1 MFLDCYDRAWD
12 VAMHDRSKYSL
23 FFTSLIVVSILIS
36 SVMLV
41 GSQASSTKHQ
51 IPEDQILKIEPQ
63 DHFTSSYI
71 VRSPIVITSNAD
83 FESLG
88 FPGNGSALDP
98 YLIENYNI
106 TTEGASVSIADTDA
120 YFIIQN
126 CLLTSGTTGAGID
139 LDTVVNGEIRNNI
152 ISGCILGIVFHDS
165 VNTIVANNIITGN
178 DFGFQ
183 FFTHSNNN
191 TVVNNTIYE
200 NGSCGA
206 YISGSSEN
214 TVRNNT
220 IIGSYDCVQIT
231 ASNNTVVNNT
241 ISGTRRGVYLF
252 GYSNNKVIGN
262 TIFGNERGV
271 FAYRSTNNTVE
282 NNTISG
288 NDYGIKIE
296 WLSDNNTIV
305 GNTIFSNEDG
315 IHISYSVANN
325 ISRNIIKINDY
336 GVKISNG
343 GTRNLFYLNILD
355 SNFLYNAYDYET
367 ENDWNITGTGNYWSD
382 YNGTGTYTISGL
394 GGSIDYHPIFLDSVA
409 PIIDHPLNVEYVV
422 ETTGH
427 SITWTLY
434 EENPSNYVIFR
445 NDAEVISNIWDG
457 NPIIVNADGLSVGV
471 YNYTIAVHD
480 TSGNTVS
487 DIVLVTV
494 LSLVNTTPTT
504 TTSSTTGTGTSDNS
518 GDFTLIILGIG
529 GVGAVLIVVI
539 LLKFRKQS

>member
-1 MFLDCYDRAWD
+1 
-12 VAMHDRSKYSL
+12 
-23 FFTSLIVVSILIS
+23 
-36 SVMLV
+36 MLV

-51 IPEDQILKIEPQ
+51 IPEEQILKIEPQ
-63 DHFTSSYI
+63 DQFTSSYI
-71 VRSPIVITSNAD
+71 IHSPIVITTNAD
-83 FESLG
+83 FESQG
-88 FPGNGSALDP
+88 FPGIGSAVNP
-98 YLIENYNI
+98 FLISNYNI
-106 TTEGASVSIADTDA
+106 TTEGACVSIDGTDV

-126 CLLTSGTTGAGID
+126 CLLIGGID
-139 LDTVVNGEIRNNI
+139 REGIKLDTVENGEIRNNT
-152 ISGCILGIVFHDS
+152 ISGKSIGIEIHRS
-165 VNTIVANNIITGN
+165 VNNTIVNNIFSGN
-178 DFGFQ
+178 VYGVR
-183 FFTHSNNN
+183 FFVNSNNN
-191 TVVNNTIYE
+191 TVADNNFSETT
-200 NGSCGA
+200 NNA
-206 YISGSSEN
+206 VYITGSSEN

-220 IIGSYDCVQIT
+220 IIGSLDCIHIGGP
-231 ASNNTVVNNT
+231 NNTIVNNT
-241 ISGTRRGVYLF
+241 LSGTRRGVYLF
-252 GYSNNKVIGN
+252 CQSNTKVIGN

-457 NPIIVNADGLSVGV
+457 NPIIVNVDGLSTGI

-480 TSGNTVS
+480 TSGNINS

-494 LSLVNTTPTT
+494 LPLANTTTS
-504 TTSSTTGTGTSDNS
+504 TSSTTGTGTSDNS